1 MATCTGTP
9 TDPRHTTCDLDATT
23 DGIAECPEGCDY
35 NEGETE
41 PEPFTNLFPQMNLSQ
56 NCMILIVILLVLI
69 LFKDQIMKS
78 SVVKSISKSL
88 K

>member
-1 MATCTGTP
+1 MPTCTGTP
-9 TDPRHTTCDLDATT
+9 TDTTLTCSCPSCS

>member
-1 MATCTGTP
+1 MTGV
-9 TDPRHTTCDLDATT
+9 DENLLNR
-23 DGIAECPEGCDY
+23 AERL
-35 NEGETE
+35 
-41 PEPFTNLFPQMNLSQ
+41 EPFNNGGPLTNLFPQVNLSQ
-56 NCMILIVILLVLI
+56 NCMILIVVLLVLI

>member
-9 TDPRHTTCDLDATT
+9 TDTTLTCDLNAST